1 MRFRKV
7 GEDKIRCVITKEEME
22 QNGIELGDFVSNQE
36 KTQSFIRDI
45 LAEACETLGME
56 THAKAYSV
64 QMTVMPEGDIALLI
78 SPDSNS
84 GLATA
89 IEELKKHL
97 TGLQET
103 LSSTKG
109 LMSDS
114 TASQSPA
121 EATRA
126 IASNAGTHDVKSIK
140 ASKLD
145 DSAKDEVTA
154 QYSDTPLWAILP
166 DLDAAI
172 ALCRTVPK
180 FEGVTSCLY
189 RYGDDYYIKLNFEL
203 TRRQISA
210 IILVVAEYASQMF
223 TETFDGAFLYEHGSV
238 ICDDC
243 INKLATL

>member
-1 MRFRKV
+1 MKFKKI

-22 QNGIELGDFVSNQE
+22 MSGMELGDFVSDQE

-45 LAEACETLGME
+45 LAEACETLGIE

-64 QMTVMPEGDIALLI
+64 QMTVMPQGDVALLI
-78 SPDSNS
+78 SPDSSS

-103 LSSTKG
+103 LSTTKNTTGSTPATVAIG
-109 LMSDS
+109 PG
-114 TASQSPA
+114 TADVPVQKA
-121 EATRA
+121 QA
-126 IASNAGTHDVKSIK
+126 IT
-140 ASKLD
+140 D
-145 DSAKDEVTA
+145 DTDEVTA
-154 QYSDTPLWAILP
+154 QYLDTPLWAILP

-172 ALCRTVPK
+172 LLCKHLPK
-180 FEGVTSCLY
+180 YDGMQSALY

-210 IILVVAEYASQMF
+210 VILVLAEFATQMF
-223 TETFDGAFLYEHGSV
+223 TESFDGAFLLEHGDL

-243 INKLATL
+243 VNVLSQV

>member
-1 MRFRKV
+1 MKFKKI

-22 QNGIELGDFVSNQE
+22 MSGMELGDFVSDQE

-45 LAEACETLGME
+45 LAEACETLGIE

-64 QMTVMPEGDIALLI
+64 QMTVMPQGDVALLI
-78 SPDSNS
+78 SPDSSS

-103 LSSTKG
+103 LSTTKNTTGSTPATVAIG
-109 LMSDS
+109 PG
-114 TASQSPA
+114 TA
-121 EATRA
+121 
-126 IASNAGTHDVKSIK
+126 DVPVQK
-140 ASKLD
+140 AQNITD
-145 DSAKDEVTA
+145 DTDEVTA
-154 QYSDTPLWAILP
+154 QYLDTPLWAILP

-172 ALCRTVPK
+172 LLCKHLPK
-180 FEGVTSCLY
+180 YDGMQSALY

-210 IILVVAEYASQMF
+210 VILVLAEFATQMF
-223 TETFDGAFLYEHGSV
+223 TESFDGAFLLEHGDL

-243 INKLATL
+243 VNVLSHV

>member
-1 MRFRKV
+1 MKFKKI

-22 QNGIELGDFVSNQE
+22 MSGMELGDFVSDQE

-45 LAEACETLGME
+45 LAEACETLGIE

-64 QMTVMPEGDIALLI
+64 QMTVMPQGDVALLI
-78 SPDSNS
+78 SPDSSS

-103 LSSTKG
+103 LSTTKNTTGSTPATVAIG
-109 LMSDS
+109 PG
-114 TASQSPA
+114 TADVPVQKA
-121 EATRA
+121 QA
-126 IASNAGTHDVKSIK
+126 IT
-140 ASKLD
+140 D
-145 DSAKDEVTA
+145 DTDEVTA
-154 QYSDTPLWAILP
+154 QYLDTPLWAILP

-172 ALCRTVPK
+172 LLCKHLPK
-180 FEGVTSCLY
+180 YDGMQSALY

-210 IILVVAEYASQMF
+210 VILVLAEFATQMF
-223 TETFDGAFLYEHGSV
+223 TESFDGAFLLEHGNL

-243 INKLATL
+243 VNVLSQV

>member
-1 MRFRKV
+1 MKFKKI

-22 QNGIELGDFVSNQE
+22 QNGMELGDFVSDQE

-45 LAEACETLGME
+45 LAEACETLGIE

-64 QMTVMPEGDIALLI
+64 QMTVMPQGDVALLI
-78 SPDSNS
+78 SPDSSS

-103 LSSTKG
+103 LSTTKNTTGSTPATVAIG
-109 LMSDS
+109 PG
-114 TASQSPA
+114 TADVPVQKA
-121 EATRA
+121 QA
-126 IASNAGTHDVKSIK
+126 IT
-140 ASKLD
+140 D
-145 DSAKDEVTA
+145 DTDEVTA
-154 QYSDTPLWAILP
+154 QYLDTPLWAILP

-172 ALCRTVPK
+172 LLCKHLPK
-180 FEGVTSCLY
+180 YDGMQSALY

-210 IILVVAEYASQMF
+210 VILVLAEFATQMF
-223 TETFDGAFLYEHGSV
+223 TESFDGAFLLEHGDL

-243 INKLATL
+243 VNVLSQV

>member
-1 MRFRKV
+1 MKFKKI

-22 QNGIELGDFVSNQE
+22 QNGMELGDFVSDQE

-45 LAEACETLGME
+45 LAEACETLGIE

-64 QMTVMPEGDIALLI
+64 QMTVMPQGDVALLI
-78 SPDSNS
+78 SPDSS
-84 GLATA
+84 TGLATA

-103 LSSTKG
+103 LSTTKSTPQ
-109 LMSDS
+109 SNISAS
-114 TASQSPA
+114 TADVPVQSA
-121 EATRA
+121 QA
-126 IASNAGTHDVKSIK
+126 IT
-140 ASKLD
+140 D
-145 DSAKDEVTA
+145 DTDEVTD
-154 QYSDTPLWAILP
+154 QYLDTPLWAILA

-172 ALCRTVPK
+172 LLCKHLPK
-180 FEGVTSCLY
+180 YQGMKSALY

-210 IILVVAEYASQMF
+210 VILVLAEFATQMF
-223 TETFDGAFLYEHGSV
+223 TESFDGAFLLEHGDL

-243 INKLATL
+243 VNVLSQV

>member
-1 MRFRKV
+1 MKFKKI

-22 QNGIELGDFVSNQE
+22 SSGMELGDFVSDQE

-64 QMTVMPEGDIALLI
+64 QMTVMPEGDVALLI

-103 LSSTKG
+103 LSTTKKEKTALGST
-109 LMSDS
+109 SDVPV
-114 TASQSPA
+114 Q
-121 EATRA
+121 EA
-126 IASNAGTHDVKSIK
+126 KSLAK
-140 ASKLD
+140 
-145 DSAKDEVTA
+145 DSDEVTD
-154 QYSDTPLWAILP
+154 QYMNTPLWAIMP
-166 DLDAAI
+166 SLDAAI
-172 ALCRTVPK
+172 DLCKRIPNY
-180 FEGVTSCLY
+180 EGMTSVLY
-189 RYGDDYYIKLNFEL
+189 RYGEDYYMKLNFRL

-210 IILVVAEYASQMF
+210 VILVVAEYASQMF
-223 TETFDGAFLYEHGSV
+223 TETFDGAFLLEHGTI
-238 ICDDC
+238 ICDNC
-243 INKLATL
+243 VEKLSLI

>member
-1 MRFRKV
+1 MKFKKI

-22 QNGIELGDFVSNQE
+22 LSGMELGDFVSDQE

-45 LAEACETLGME
+45 LAEACETLGIE

-64 QMTVMPEGDIALLI
+64 QMTVMPQGDVALLI
-78 SPDSNS
+78 SPDSS
-84 GLATA
+84 TGLATA

-103 LSSTKG
+103 LSTTKSTPQNNISAST
-109 LMSDS
+109 SDVPV
-114 TASQSPA
+114 QSA
-121 EATRA
+121 QDIT
-126 IASNAGTHDVKSIK
+126 
-140 ASKLD
+140 D
-145 DSAKDEVTA
+145 DADEVTA
-154 QYSDTPLWAILP
+154 QYLDTPLWAILD

-172 ALCRTVPK
+172 LLCKHLPK
-180 FEGVTSCLY
+180 YQGMKSSLY

-210 IILVVAEYASQMF
+210 VILVLAEFATQMF
-223 TETFDGAFLYEHGSV
+223 TESFDGAFLLEHGDL

-243 INKLATL
+243 VNVLSQV

>member
-1 MRFRKV
+1 LMKFKKI

-22 QNGIELGDFVSNQE
+22 MSGMELGDFVSDQE

-45 LAEACETLGME
+45 LAEACETLGIE

-64 QMTVMPEGDIALLI
+64 QMTVMPQGDVALLI
-78 SPDSNS
+78 SPDSSS

-103 LSSTKG
+103 LSTTKNTTGSTPAMVAAG
-109 LMSDS
+109 PG
-114 TASQSPA
+114 TADVPVQKA
-121 EATRA
+121 QA
-126 IASNAGTHDVKSIK
+126 IT
-140 ASKLD
+140 D
-145 DSAKDEVTA
+145 DTDEVTA
-154 QYSDTPLWAILP
+154 QYLDTPLWAILP

-172 ALCRTVPK
+172 LLCKHLPK
-180 FEGVTSCLY
+180 YDGMQSALY

-210 IILVVAEYASQMF
+210 VILVLAEFATQMF
-223 TETFDGAFLYEHGSV
+223 TESFDGAFLLEHGDL

-243 INKLATL
+243 VNVLSQV

>member
-1 MRFRKV
+1 MKFKKI

-22 QNGIELGDFVSNQE
+22 MSGMELGDFVSDQE

-45 LAEACETLGME
+45 LAEACETLGIE

-64 QMTVMPEGDIALLI
+64 QMTVMPQGDVALLI
-78 SPDSNS
+78 SPDSSS

-103 LSSTKG
+103 LSTTKNTTGSTPAMVAVG
-109 LMSDS
+109 SG
-114 TASQSPA
+114 TADVPVQKA
-121 EATRA
+121 QA
-126 IASNAGTHDVKSIK
+126 IT
-140 ASKLD
+140 D
-145 DSAKDEVTA
+145 DTDEVTA
-154 QYSDTPLWAILP
+154 QYLDTPLWAILP

-172 ALCRTVPK
+172 LLCKHLPK
-180 FEGVTSCLY
+180 YDGMQSALY

-210 IILVVAEYASQMF
+210 VILVLAEFATQMF
-223 TETFDGAFLYEHGSV
+223 TESFDGAFLLEHGDL

-243 INKLATL
+243 VNVLSQL

>member
-1 MRFRKV
+1 MKFKKI

-22 QNGIELGDFVSNQE
+22 QNGMELGDFVSDQE

-45 LAEACETLGME
+45 LAEACETLGIE

-64 QMTVMPEGDIALLI
+64 QMTVMPQGDVALLI
-78 SPDSNS
+78 SPDSS
-84 GLATA
+84 TGLATA

-103 LSSTKG
+103 LSTTKTPQQNPI
-109 LMSDS
+109 SAS
-114 TASQSPA
+114 TADVPVQPA
-121 EATRA
+121 KA
-126 IASNAGTHDVKSIK
+126 ITDET
-140 ASKLD
+140 
-145 DSAKDEVTA
+145 DEVTD
-154 QYSDTPLWAILP
+154 QYLDTPLWAIID

-172 ALCRTVPK
+172 LLCKHLPK
-180 FEGVTSCLY
+180 YEGIKSSLY

-210 IILVVAEYASQMF
+210 VILVIAEFATQMF
-223 TETFDGAFLYEHGSV
+223 TESFDGAFLLEHGDL

-243 INKLATL
+243 INVLSQV

>member
-1 MRFRKV
+1 MKFKRI

-22 QNGIELGDFVSNQE
+22 QNGMELGDFVSDQE

-64 QMTVMPEGDIALLI
+64 QMTVMPQGDVALLI
-78 SPDSNS
+78 SPDSSS

-103 LSSTKG
+103 LSTTKNPPAI
-109 LMSDS
+109 SAS
-114 TASQSPA
+114 TADVPVQN
-121 EATRA
+121 ATVLKDER
-126 IASNAGTHDVKSIK
+126 
-140 ASKLD
+140 
-145 DSAKDEVTA
+145 DEVTD
-154 QYSDTPLWAILP
+154 QYLDTPLWAILP

-172 ALCRTVPK
+172 ELCKHVPK
-180 FEGVTSCLY
+180 YEGIKSSLY
-189 RYGDDYYIKLNFEL
+189 RYGDDYYIKLNFQL

-210 IILVVAEYASQMF
+210 VILVIAEFASQMF
-223 TETFDGAFLYEHGSV
+223 TESFDGAFLLEHGDLIS
-238 ICDDC
+238 DDC
-243 INKLATL
+243 VNVLSQI

>member
-1 MRFRKV
+1 MKFKKI

-22 QNGIELGDFVSNQE
+22 MSGMELGDFVSDQE

-45 LAEACETLGME
+45 LAEACETLGIE

-64 QMTVMPEGDIALLI
+64 QMTVMPQGDVALLI
-78 SPDSNS
+78 SPDSSS

-103 LSSTKG
+103 LSTTKNTTGSTPATVAVG
-109 LMSDS
+109 PG
-114 TASQSPA
+114 TADVPVQKA
-121 EATRA
+121 QA
-126 IASNAGTHDVKSIK
+126 IT
-140 ASKLD
+140 D
-145 DSAKDEVTA
+145 DTDEVTA
-154 QYSDTPLWAILP
+154 QYLDTPLWAILP

-172 ALCRTVPK
+172 LLCKHLPK
-180 FEGVTSCLY
+180 YDGMQSALY

-210 IILVVAEYASQMF
+210 VILVLAEFATQMF
-223 TETFDGAFLYEHGSV
+223 TESFDGAFLLEHGDL

-243 INKLATL
+243 VNVLSQV

>member
-1 MRFRKV
+1 MKFKKI

-22 QNGIELGDFVSNQE
+22 MSGMELGDFVSDQE

-45 LAEACETLGME
+45 LAEACETLGIE

-64 QMTVMPEGDIALLI
+64 QMTVMPQGDVALLI
-78 SPDSNS
+78 SPDSSS

-103 LSSTKG
+103 LSTTKNTTGSTPAMVAVG
-109 LMSDS
+109 PG
-114 TASQSPA
+114 TADVPVQPA
-121 EATRA
+121 QALR
-126 IASNAGTHDVKSIK
+126 
-140 ASKLD
+140 D
-145 DSAKDEVTA
+145 DTDEVTA
-154 QYSDTPLWAILP
+154 QYLDTPLWAILP

-172 ALCRTVPK
+172 LLCKHLPK
-180 FEGVTSCLY
+180 YEGMQSALY

-210 IILVVAEYASQMF
+210 VILVLAEFATQMF
-223 TETFDGAFLYEHGSV
+223 TESFDGAFLLEHGDL

-243 INKLATL
+243 VNVLSQV

>member
-1 MRFRKV
+1 MKFKKI

-22 QNGIELGDFVSNQE
+22 MSGMELGDFVSDQE

-45 LAEACETLGME
+45 LAEACETLGIE

-64 QMTVMPEGDIALLI
+64 QMTVMPQGDVALLI
-78 SPDSNS
+78 SPDSS
-84 GLATA
+84 TGLATA

-103 LSSTKG
+103 LSTTKNQPSTNI
-109 LMSDS
+109 MPAPA
-114 TASQSPA
+114 TASAPGTSDVPVQPA
-121 EATRA
+121 RA
-126 IASNAGTHDVKSIK
+126 IS
-140 ASKLD
+140 D
-145 DSAKDEVTA
+145 DTDEVTA
-154 QYSDTPLWAILP
+154 QYLETPLWAILP

-172 ALCRTVPK
+172 LLCKHLPK
-180 FEGVTSCLY
+180 YDGMQSALY

-210 IILVVAEYASQMF
+210 VILVLAEFATQMF
-223 TETFDGAFLYEHGSV
+223 TESFDGAFLLEHGDL

-243 INKLATL
+243 VNVLSQV

>member
-1 MRFRKV
+1 MKFKKI

-22 QNGIELGDFVSNQE
+22 MSGMELGDFVSDQE

-45 LAEACETLGME
+45 LAEACETLGIE

-64 QMTVMPEGDIALLI
+64 QMTVMPQGDVALLI
-78 SPDSNS
+78 SPDSS
-84 GLATA
+84 TGLATA

-103 LSSTKG
+103 LSTTKNPVPVPTQNTKQISTG
-109 LMSDS
+109 
-114 TASQSPA
+114 TADVPVQSA
-121 EATRA
+121 
-126 IASNAGTHDVKSIK
+126 KSIN
-140 ASKLD
+140 D
-145 DSAKDEVTA
+145 DTDEVTD
-154 QYSDTPLWAILP
+154 QYLDTPLWAILN

-172 ALCRTVPK
+172 VLCKHLPK
-180 FEGVTSCLY
+180 YEGMQSALY

-210 IILVVAEYASQMF
+210 VILVLAEFATQMF
-223 TETFDGAFLYEHGSV
+223 TESFDGAFLLEHGDL

-243 INKLATL
+243 VNVLSQV

>member
-1 MRFRKV
+1 MKFKKI

-22 QNGIELGDFVSNQE
+22 QNGMELGDFVSDQE

-45 LAEACETLGME
+45 LAEACETLGIE

-64 QMTVMPEGDIALLI
+64 QMTVMPQGDVALLI
-78 SPDSNS
+78 SPDSS
-84 GLATA
+84 TGLATA

-103 LSSTKG
+103 LSTTKSTPENSVSTTNTISSST
-109 LMSDS
+109 SDVPV
-114 TASQSPA
+114 QSA
-121 EATRA
+121 DTVLADNT
-126 IASNAGTHDVKSIK
+126 N
-140 ASKLD
+140 
-145 DSAKDEVTA
+145 EVTDA
-154 QYSDTPLWAILP
+154 YLDTPLWAILE

-172 ALCRTVPK
+172 LLCKHLPK
-180 FEGVTSCLY
+180 YDGIQSALY

-210 IILVVAEYASQMF
+210 VILVLAEFANQMF
-223 TETFDGAFLYEHGSV
+223 TESFDGAFLLEHGDL

-243 INKLATL
+243 INVLSQI

>member
-1 MRFRKV
+1 MKFKKI

-22 QNGIELGDFVSNQE
+22 MSGMELGDFVSDQE

-45 LAEACETLGME
+45 LAEACETLGIE

-64 QMTVMPEGDIALLI
+64 QMTVMPQGDVALLI
-78 SPDSNS
+78 SPDSSS

-103 LSSTKG
+103 LSTTKNTTGSTPATVAVG
-109 LMSDS
+109 PG
-114 TASQSPA
+114 TADVPVQKA
-121 EATRA
+121 QA
-126 IASNAGTHDVKSIK
+126 ITDGT
-140 ASKLD
+140 
-145 DSAKDEVTA
+145 DEVTA
-154 QYSDTPLWAILP
+154 QYLDTPLWAILP

-172 ALCRTVPK
+172 LLCKHLPK
-180 FEGVTSCLY
+180 YDGMQSALY

-210 IILVVAEYASQMF
+210 VILVLAEFATQMF
-223 TETFDGAFLYEHGSV
+223 TESFDGAFLLEHGDL

-243 INKLATL
+243 VNVLSQV

>member
-1 MRFRKV
+1 MKFKKI

-22 QNGIELGDFVSNQE
+22 MSGMELGDFVSDQE

-45 LAEACETLGME
+45 LAEACETLGIE

-64 QMTVMPEGDIALLI
+64 QMTVMPQGDVALLI
-78 SPDSNS
+78 SPDSSS

-103 LSSTKG
+103 LSTTKNT
-109 LMSDS
+109 S
-114 TASQSPA
+114 SPSMISA
-121 EATRA
+121 PGTTGTT
-126 IASNAGTHDVKSIK
+126 AGTSDVPVQRAK
-140 ASKLD
+140 AITD
-145 DSAKDEVTA
+145 DTDEVTA
-154 QYSDTPLWAILP
+154 QYLDTPLWAILP

-172 ALCRTVPK
+172 LLCKHLPK
-180 FEGVTSCLY
+180 YDGMQSALY

-210 IILVVAEYASQMF
+210 VILVLAEFATQMF
-223 TETFDGAFLYEHGSV
+223 TESFDGAFLLEHGDL

-243 INKLATL
+243 VNVLSQV

>member
-1 MRFRKV
+1 MKFKKI

-22 QNGIELGDFVSNQE
+22 MSGMELGDFVSDQE

-45 LAEACETLGME
+45 LAEACETLGIE

-64 QMTVMPEGDIALLI
+64 QMTVMPQGDVALLI
-78 SPDSNS
+78 SPDSSS

-103 LSSTKG
+103 LSTTKNTTGSTPAMVAVG
-109 LMSDS
+109 PG
-114 TASQSPA
+114 TADVPVQKA
-121 EATRA
+121 QA
-126 IASNAGTHDVKSIK
+126 ITDNT
-140 ASKLD
+140 
-145 DSAKDEVTA
+145 DEVTA
-154 QYSDTPLWAILP
+154 QYLDTPLWAILP

-172 ALCRTVPK
+172 LLCKHLPK
-180 FEGVTSCLY
+180 YDGMQSALY

-210 IILVVAEYASQMF
+210 VILVLAEFATQMF
-223 TETFDGAFLYEHGSV
+223 TESFDGAFLLEHGDL

-243 INKLATL
+243 VNVLSQV

>member
-1 MRFRKV
+1 MKFKKI

-22 QNGIELGDFVSNQE
+22 MSGMELGDFVSDQE

-45 LAEACETLGME
+45 LAEACETLGIE

-64 QMTVMPEGDIALLI
+64 QMTVMPQGDVALLI
-78 SPDSNS
+78 SPDSSS

-103 LSSTKG
+103 LSTTKNTTGSTPAMVAAG
-109 LMSDS
+109 PG
-114 TASQSPA
+114 TADVPVQKA
-121 EATRA
+121 QA
-126 IASNAGTHDVKSIK
+126 IT
-140 ASKLD
+140 D
-145 DSAKDEVTA
+145 DTDEVTA
-154 QYSDTPLWAILP
+154 QYLDTPLWAILP

-172 ALCRTVPK
+172 LLCKHLPK
-180 FEGVTSCLY
+180 YDGMQSALY

-210 IILVVAEYASQMF
+210 VILVLAEFATQMF
-223 TETFDGAFLYEHGSV
+223 TESFDGAFLLEHGDL

-243 INKLATL
+243 VNVLSQV